1 MDKGLPVVGRRIEV
15 AELSSASAFVSE
27 AGSGSH
33 CPAFGRTIKRPF
45 KNASTF
51 EVKRLGVLIKTSKRF
66 CFVVKTAVFS
76 LSSPGMVDWLN
87 IDTICRGCRPCQRFF
102 NFIYVYITMY
112 KIYFMLYTLP
122 YIGYEKGWQGRQ
134 PRQKYPLVSFRAKRR
149 ISITPTLMCPR
160 SFTTFRMTYRI
171 RMAVPVLQRL

>member
-1 MDKGLPVVGRRIEV
+1 MKLKTVYSNQEKTGLRR
-15 AELSSASAFVSE
+15 SNQ
-27 AGSGSH
+27 
-33 CPAFGRTIKRPF
+33 
-45 KNASTF
+45 NASVF

-66 CFVVKTAVFS
+66 CFVIKTMSFPFHR
-76 LSSPGMVDWLN
+76 LGWLDRIY